1 MALASGNRKSNRR
14 GFLTLALSGLALVA
28 CTPQIDYRGYQPR
41 GSDMDNVRQGMSK
54 AEVEALLGSPSTTAT
69 IASEGDSYYYISSK
83 LETTAFLTPVE
94 TDRRVLAIRFD
105 TYDQVAS
112 FGNYGLEDG
121 KVINFNPNATPTKG
135 KELTVLQQLL
145 TNAGRFDG
153 GSPSSAGGGV
163 WQ

>member
-14 GFLTLALSGLALVA
+14 AFLTAALGALGLVA

-41 GSDMDNVRQGMSK
+41 GNDEDNVRQGMSK
-54 AEVEALLGSPSTTAT
+54 AEVEALLGSPSTTAA
-69 IASEGDSYYYISSK
+69 IAAEGDSYYYISSK
-83 LETTAFLTPVE
+83 METKAFLTPVE
-94 TDRRVLAIRFD
+94 TERKVLAIRFD
-105 TYDQVAS
+105 ANDQVAS
-112 FGNYGLEDG
+112 FGNYGLQDG

-135 KELTVLQQLL
+135 KDLTVLQQLL

-153 GSPSSAGGGV
+153 GAPSTGGGGV

>member
-14 GFLTLALSGLALVA
+14 GFLTLALGAMALAA

-41 GSDMDNVRQGMSK
+41 GNDLDNVRQGMTK

-69 IASEGDSYYYISSK
+69 IAAEGDSYYYISSK

-94 TDRRVLAIRFD
+94 TERRVLAIRFD
-105 TYDQVAS
+105 ANDQVAS
-112 FGNYGLEDG
+112 FGNYGLQDG

-135 KELTVLQQLL
+135 KELTVIQQLL

-153 GSPSSAGGGV
+153 GGPTGGGV

>member
-14 GFLTLALSGLALVA
+14 GFLSLALGALALAA

-41 GSDMDNVRQGMSK
+41 GSDMDNIRQGMSK

-69 IASEGDSYYYISSK
+69 IAAEGDSFYYISSK

-105 TYDQVAS
+105 NNDQVAS
-112 FGNYGLEDG
+112 FGNYGLQDG

-135 KELTVLQQLL
+135 KELTILQQLL

-153 GSPSSAGGGV
+153 GGPSTGGAV
-163 WQ
+163 WN

>member
-54 AEVEALLGSPSTTAT
+54 AEVEALLGSPSTPAT
-69 IASEGDSYYYISSK
+69 IASEGDSYYYISRK

-105 TYDQVAS
+105 TNDQVAS

>member
-14 GFLTLALSGLALVA
+14 GFLSLALGALALAA

-41 GSDMDNVRQGMSK
+41 GSDMDNIRQGMSK

-69 IASEGDSYYYISSK
+69 IAAEGDSYYYISSK

-105 TYDQVAS
+105 NNDQVAS
-112 FGNYGLEDG
+112 FGNYGLQDG

-135 KELTVLQQLL
+135 KELTILQQLL

-153 GSPSSAGGGV
+153 GGPSTGGAV
-163 WQ
+163 WN